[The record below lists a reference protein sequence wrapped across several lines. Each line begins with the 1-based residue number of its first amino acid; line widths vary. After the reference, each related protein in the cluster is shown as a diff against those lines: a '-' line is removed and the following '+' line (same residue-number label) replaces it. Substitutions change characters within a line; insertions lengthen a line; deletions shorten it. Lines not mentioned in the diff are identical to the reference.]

1 ALEADAF
8 VNGKVRLVKRPI
20 ESRSRF
26 DGVSLHEIGVPEGVV
41 LVMLERD
48 GERSIPRGDTIL
60 KAGDKLTAMGNIGG
74 IERLIR
80 RYMSDNSVGPD
91 PRRAI
96 IVGGGSVGF
105 AIAQSLE
112 DHGWKL
118 KLIEADRQRAEEI
131 AGQIKG
137 LVLHGDGTDLS
148 LLREENV
155 GETPVL
161 IAVTSNDE
169 KNLLVSLL
177 AKEEGV
183 KRILTRAANH
193 TNEQLF
199 ESVGVDVVRSTNGA
213 AVRAVLQ
220 GVLRNEQDFLAEFN
234 HGDVRILRLKVAA
247 DAEPITLGK
256 MQSPVFAIVGA
267 ILRNE
272 KVLIPRGKDVVQAND
287 ELLVF
292 CQTESV
298 DQTREFFNNL

>member
-1 ALEADAF
+1 
-8 VNGKVRLVKRPI
+8 
-20 ESRSRF
+20 
-26 DGVSLHEIGVPEGVV
+26 
-41 LVMLERD
+41 MLERD